1 MQHFKDLEDR
11 LIILHTRLLIACS
24 QVVVVVVVV
33 VSRRVGIATNNKR
46 ATLFILMISMER
58 VLNPNTVRYI
68 DPVLHAAPVDKYAP
82 SW

>member
-46 ATLFILMISMER
+46 ATLF
-58 VLNPNTVRYI
+58 
-68 DPVLHAAPVDKYAP
+68 
-82 SW
+82 